1 VDGLAQLLYQF
12 AQTRCHGSLQ
22 ERRPAPAKSA
32 GSCMGFIDLTS
43 VAVQKQPESGSKLCK
58 TAQ

>member
-1 VDGLAQLLYQF
+1 
-12 AQTRCHGSLQ
+12 
-22 ERRPAPAKSA
+22 
-32 GSCMGFIDLTS
+32 MGFIDLTS